1 MCIKEHFMWLDVAE
15 MTSKSP
21 GATAKPFSTSHTSSQ

>member
-1 MCIKEHFMWLDVAE
+1 MRIKEHFMRLDVAE

-21 GATAKPFSTSHTSSQ
+21 GATAKPFSTSYKASQ